1 MEFGIHSAFHAGSVD
16 LAEFAARC
24 EQLGFESLWLPE
36 HTVIPVNPSVGPGGA
51 VGETIPDS
59 YLLMTDPLIGLT
71 VVAAATKTLR
81 LGTGV
86 LLIPEHHP
94 VDLAKRISS
103 LDLYSNGRFVLG
115 VGAGW
120 QPEESAALGGDF
132 LRRWAQ
138 TTESIAVMKKLWTED
153 EPEHDGHYYSFPPLK
168 FHPQPVQKPTPPILL
183 GGGSKR
189 LFDRIAGWADGWAPW
204 SPSPDDVV
212 RGRAALVA
220 ACGAVGR
227 DAGEMSVTAFTG
239 SRDAETIAAFE
250 AAGVDRLVVTMA
262 STADRKPFSRVEEI
276 ARAAKLALSAGR

>member
-1 MEFGIHSAFHAGSVD
+1 MQVGVHSAFHAGSVD

-36 HTVIPVNPSVGPGGA
+36 HTVIPVNPSTGPDGA
-51 VGETIPDS
+51 VGEPIPDS

-71 VVAAATKTLR
+71 VVAGATKTLR

-132 LRRWAQ
+132 PRRWAQ

-153 EPEHDGHYYSFPPLK
+153 EPEHNGHYYSFPPLK
-168 FHPQPVQKPTPPILL
+168 FHPRPVQKPTVPILL
-183 GGGSKR
+183 GGSSKR
-189 LFDRIAGWADGWAPW
+189 LFGRIAGWADGWVPW
-204 SPSPDDVV
+204 SPSPDDVA
-212 RGRAALVA
+212 RGRAALDA
-220 ACGAVGR
+220 ACESVGR
-227 DAGEMSVTAFTG
+227 DAAEVSITAFTG
-239 SRDAETIAAFE
+239 RRDADAFVAFE
-250 AAGVDRLVVTMA
+250 EAGADRLVVTMA
-262 STADRKPFSRVEEI
+262 STSDRKPFARVEEI
-276 ARAAKLALSAGR
+276 AGAAGI